1 MGNKVKIAVA
11 GCGYWGKNLVRNFSE
26 IGNLEA
32 IFDPCEKT
40 AAQMSEKYKVQFKS
54 WENILADDLIDGV
67 VIACPAP
74 LHYKL
79 ASEVLSA
86 GKGVFIEKPL
96 ALSSGDAEKLIF
108 KAKNIKKTLMVGHLL
123 QYHSAF
129 IKLKELVDQG
139 TVGDLRRIYSNRLS
153 FGKVRVEE
161 NVLWSFAPHDISMIL
176 SLIGEEPV
184 NINAIGSSHL
194 TPCIEDY
201 AHVQLEFKNHISAHI
216 FVSWLNPFKEQKLVV
231 VGDKAML
238 VFDDTQAP
246 EKKIALY
253 KHEVSIVEGIPHMN
267 KAEAEFISFEIKEPL
282 KEECRSFVN
291 CLETGKTPYTDGE
304 EGLRVLKVLESAQA
318 CIDSKR
324 ELIDSFR

>member
-40 AAQMSEKYKVQFKS
+40 AAQMSEKYNVPFKS
-54 WENILADDLIDGV
+54 WENILADDSIDGV

-86 GKGVFIEKPL
+86 GKGVFVEKPL
-96 ALSSGDAEKLIF
+96 ALSSCDAEKLIV
-108 KAKNIKKTLMVGHLL
+108 KAKNVEKPLMVGHLL

-129 IKLKELVDQG
+129 IKLKQLVDQR

-153 FGKVRVEE
+153 FGKVRTEE

-176 SLIGEEPV
+176 SLIGEEPE
-184 NINAIGSSHL
+184 NINASGSAHL
-194 TPCIEDY
+194 SKGVEDY
-201 AHVQLEFKNHISAHI
+201 AQVQLEFKKNIAAHI

-231 VGDKAML
+231 IGDKAML
-238 VFDDTQAP
+238 VFDDTEVP
-246 EKKIALY
+246 EKKISLY
-253 KHEVSIVEGIPHMN
+253 KHEVVINNGFPQLS
-267 KAEAEFISFEIKEPL
+267 KAEAEYISYEIKEPL
-282 KEECRSFVN
+282 KEECRCFVN
-291 CLETGKTPYTDGE
+291 CIETGNLPKTDGN

-318 CIDSKR
+318 SMNTNKQIKQ
-324 ELIDSFR
+324 